1 MILLDIKDLRKA
13 KITLALIFI
22 NILCFLSF
30 NIAMPMEYFY
40 LFVQINSRILNE
52 YEIWRLFTSL
62 FLHADILHLVSN
74 LLALLIFGA
83 TIESHPKFSKLFY
96 VITFIISGLI
106 GNIFSLILLLPNTI
120 SLGASGSIFGLIGVV
135 LIIIAS
141 ENRSLLPFALL
152 YIAYYIVASFSPEIN
167 IWAHLTG
174 LIGGIS
180 LGYILYYRKNRVE
193 QSFD

>member
-62 FLHADILHLVSN
+62 F
-74 LLALLIFGA
+74 
-83 TIESHPKFSKLFY
+83 
-96 VITFIISGLI
+96 
-106 GNIFSLILLLPNTI
+106 
-120 SLGASGSIFGLIGVV
+120 
-135 LIIIAS
+135 
-141 ENRSLLPFALL
+141 
-152 YIAYYIVASFSPEIN
+152 
-167 IWAHLTG
+167 
-174 LIGGIS
+174 
-180 LGYILYYRKNRVE
+180 
-193 QSFD
+193 

>member
-83 TIESHPKFSKLFY
+83 TIELHPKFSKLFY

>member
-83 TIESHPKFSKLFY
+83 TIELHPKFSKLFY

-152 YIAYYIVASFSPEIN
+152 YIAYYIVASFSPGIN

-180 LGYILYYRKNRVE
+180 LGYMLYYRKNRVE

>member
-1 MILLDIKDLRKA
+1 
-13 KITLALIFI
+13 
-22 NILCFLSF
+22 
-30 NIAMPMEYFY
+30 
-40 LFVQINSRILNE
+40 
-52 YEIWRLFTSL
+52 
-62 FLHADILHLVSN
+62 
-74 LLALLIFGA
+74 
-83 TIESHPKFSKLFY
+83 KLFY

>member
-30 NIAMPMEYFY
+30 NIAMPIEYFY

-74 LLALLIFGA
+74 LLGLLIFGA

-152 YIAYYIVASFSPEIN
+152 YIAYYIVASFSPGIN

-180 LGYILYYRKNRVE
+180 LGYMLYYRKNRVE